1 MLCFIAKTVQCDAA
15 QNCSSQGIC
24 GPDGA
29 CNCDPSFYG
38 ENCIS
43 KLRKLK
49 ETYLGYF
56 KIKKFF

>member
-1 MLCFIAKTVQCDAA
+1 MFFEILNSLFLIPFIEIVECDAA

-29 CNCDPSFYG
+29 CNCDPFFYG

-43 KLRKLK
+43 KHKKL
-49 ETYLGYF
+49 EDR
-56 KIKKFF
+56 